1 MPVVQLDAAR
11 DPGTGQVYVPFRSLV
26 ADGSL
31 REPEPIQVPA
41 QGVLYSATTFS
52 GQTYGIV
59 DLDCGSRIQALLEPG
74 TDRIGQRVTAKL
86 REGDKEV
93 RFAHE

>member
-1 MPVVQLDAAR
+1 MQVMQLDAAS
-11 DPGTGQVYVPFRSLV
+11 DPQTGQIYVPFRSLV

-52 GQTYGIV
+52 AQAYGIV
-59 DLDCGSRIQALLEPG
+59 NLDCGSRIQAFE
-74 TDRIGQRVTAKL
+74 TK
-86 REGDKEV
+86 
-93 RFAHE
+93 